1 VRELKGEGR
10 FDWRLRVITFQLSGE
25 VLGRTRFTFSP
36 LGEVALS
43 LRLLGRPHLAHLHAR
58 WLQLTRSRLSGVDLP
73 LLLAVAPPGKWIA
86 SCLIPIAESAR
97 VTIEEQLTDLT
108 HLSPGELMADLAQT
122 WGDRPRPA
130 PLTKLM
136 EAGARGPG
144 ILAEKLWEYWAAAIA
159 PHWPRICAV
168 LEADVAFRVGAMAER
183 GLFALLDDL
192 HAEAAV
198 QGHDLLVNKPHHA
211 GASYRATQLILTPSV
226 FGYPSLVVED
236 GEPGVFSL
244 TYPAHG
250 VGRTWE
256 GLEPPDHEP
265 ANQLAALVGR
275 TRAAI
280 LERAAVPVTTTQ
292 LARELGQSPGSVS
305 EHLTVLKA
313 NGLLCS
319 RRTGRSVLYWQTPLA
334 QSMISTQRASATLR
348 PGSIS

>member
-1 VRELKGEGR
+1 
-10 FDWRLRVITFQLSGE
+10 VITFQLSGE
-25 VLGRTRFTFSP
+25 VLGQTRFAFSP
-36 LGEVALS
+36 LSEVTLS

-73 LLLAVAPPGKWIA
+73 LLLAVAPPGEWIPP
-86 SCLIPIAESAR
+86 CLVPLADTAR

-108 HLSPGELMADLAQT
+108 HLSPTELEADLTQPWA
-122 WGDRPRPA
+122 DRPP
-130 PLTKLM
+130 PPCLKELLD
-136 EAGARGPG
+136 AGARGPG
-144 ILAEKLWEYWAAAIA
+144 ILAEKLWEYWTAAIA

-168 LEADVAFRVGAMAER
+168 LEADVAFRVGALAER

-192 HAEAAV
+192 HAEATV

-211 GASYRATQLILTPSV
+211 DATYCATRLILTPSV
-226 FGYPSLVVED
+226 FGYPSLVVAD
-236 GEPGVFSL
+236 GEPGVFGL

-250 VGRTWE
+250 VGRVWE

-265 ANQLAALVGR
+265 DNQLAALFGR

-280 LERAAVPVTTTQ
+280 LERAALPVTTTQ
-292 LARELGQSPGSVS
+292 MARELGQSPGSVS

-334 QSMISTQRASATLR
+334 QSMVSTQRTSATLR
-348 PGSIS
+348 PGTISEALTGTQSPRRPEA